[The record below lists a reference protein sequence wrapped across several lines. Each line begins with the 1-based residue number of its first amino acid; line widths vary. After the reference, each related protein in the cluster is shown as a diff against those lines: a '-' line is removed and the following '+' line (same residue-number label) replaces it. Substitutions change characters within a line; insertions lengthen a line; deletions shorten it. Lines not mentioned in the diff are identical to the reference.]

1 MQPDLEDLQIRAGEI
16 DRLTGLD
23 ISDTF
28 MGRVYRPSV
37 FRAPKRLLSFLLT
50 ELLTLGLISVICLPA
65 SLIIARNFVTLNQ
78 TPQSFLPLVAI
89 AGLISIALFLLWNFY
104 MHWQGRKL
112 KTLAHLL
119 DEIDKYNEIIQA
131 VDLIDELS
139 AVKNSTV
146 AVIDRPQVLQALSA
160 ARESLI
166 CALMTEKILRNR
178 QRLIA
183 RRQELFHH
191 IETNLATLQTLQT
204 NQEANQYSQLLNEA
218 LQIGMTVR
226 QELEELDRR

>member
-1 MQPDLEDLQIRAGEI
+1 MQPDLEDLQIRASEL

-50 ELLTLGLISVICLPA
+50 ELLTLGLISIICLPA
-65 SLIIARNFVTLNQ
+65 SLIIARNFVALNQ
-78 TPQSFLPLVAI
+78 TPQSFLPFLAI
-89 AGLISIALFLLWNFY
+89 AGLISIVLFLIWNFSMY
-104 MHWQGRKL
+104 WQGRKL

-119 DEIDKYNEIIQA
+119 DETDRYHEMIQA

-139 AVKNSTV
+139 AVKHSTIPG
-146 AVIDRPQVLQALSA
+146 IDRPQVLQALSA
-160 ARESLI
+160 TRESLI

-178 QRLIA
+178 QRLMA
-183 RRQELFHH
+183 RRQELFRH
-191 IETNLATLQTLQT
+191 IETNLVTLETLQINYQ
-204 NQEANQYSQLLNEA
+204 ANEYSQLLNEA
-218 LQIGMTVR
+218 LQIGMAVR
-226 QELEELDRR
+226 HELERYNQI